1 MANKTHWKKVVSDPN
16 FIGEGDFQEGEEKV
30 LTIDRVNAAETV
42 TTAEGKSKKAVLHW
56 REPGNKPMILNVARS
71 KNIEKVAGSGYFED
85 WPGVQVQ
92 LYIEHG
98 IKAFGEVVSA
108 VRVRPFK
115 PRAQQQAPIPPCTD
129 CKQPIEAAMGKSAAY
144 MAQYTTKNYGVP
156 LCAECAQKRKNAQKG
171 SDEAEPEEAKGAV
184 PEAAESPAENPGV
197 PETAAPEAGV
207 SEPSTPDTVNGG
219 IL

>member
-1 MANKTHWKKVVSDPN
+1 MSEKTHWKKIVSDPN

-30 LTIDRVNAAETV
+30 LTIDRVNASETV
-42 TTAEGKSKKAVLHW
+42 TTAEGKSTKAVLHW

-85 WPGVQVQ
+85 WPGVSVQ

-115 PRAQQQAPIPPCTD
+115 PRVKKEAPVPPCAD
-129 CKQPIEAAMGKSAAY
+129 CGGIIEAAMGKTPGWLAAY
-144 MAQYTTKNYGVP
+144 TAKHYGVS
-156 LCAECAQKRKNAQKG
+156 LCAACAQKRK
-171 SDEAEPEEAKGAV
+171 EAASAPV
-184 PEAAESPAENPGV
+184 PEA
-197 PETAAPEAGV
+197 PETPEADPAAGEV
-207 SEPSTPDTVNGG
+207 IDGEV
-219 IL
+219 L

>member
-1 MANKTHWKKVVSDPN
+1 MSEKTHWKKIVSDPN

-30 LTIDRVNAAETV
+30 LTIDRVNASETV
-42 TTAEGKSKKAVLHW
+42 TTAEGKSTKAVLHW

-85 WPGVQVQ
+85 WPGVSVQ

-115 PRAQQQAPIPPCTD
+115 PRVKKEAPVPPCAD
-129 CKQPIEAAMGKSAAY
+129 CGGTIEAAMGKTPGWLAAY
-144 MAQYTTKNYGVP
+144 TAKHYGVS
-156 LCAECAQKRKNAQKG
+156 LCAACAQKRK
-171 SDEAEPEEAKGAV
+171 
-184 PEAAESPAENPGV
+184 ESASAP
-197 PETAAPEAGV
+197 APEAP
-207 SEPSTPDTVNGG
+207 ETPEADPAAGEVIDGEV
-219 IL
+219 L